1 MARTKKTAAPA
12 KKSPTKTPRYE
23 IIEAPVAVGDTELT
37 AAAQAAL
44 DKARG
49 AFRATSR
56 SMYELGKALAV
67 LRQPGMSE
75 AAGHPDFGALCA
87 KEFELHPTTADRL
100 VRAAGQVTA
109 ETFTAMGPQRVN
121 ALLDLATATEADDT
135 VAILSGEV
143 VRLWDDG
150 PRVDVARTPTEKIA
164 EHARLVRARAKALGG
179 AHSDAGPAERAAA
192 EAAAK
197 RLHHQGIAATVTA
210 RAMSRGAPAEFDIVG
225 LDLRELET
233 LTKG

>member
-1 MARTKKTAAPA
+1 MARTKTTTTKKKAP
-12 KKSPTKTPRYE
+12 KPVRYE
-23 IIEAPVAVGDTELT
+23 IVDAPGDADLT
-37 AAAQAAL
+37 AAARAAL
-44 DKARG
+44 DAARG

-56 SMYELGKALAV
+56 AMYELGRALTV

-75 AAGHPDFGALCA
+75 AVGHPDFDALCA
-87 KEFELHPTTADRL
+87 KEFELHPSTADRL
-100 VRAAGQVTA
+100 VRAVGQVTA
-109 ETFTAMGPQRVN
+109 EAFAAMGPKRVN

-164 EHARLVRARAKALGG
+164 EHARLVRARVRALGAAG
-179 AHSDAGPAERAAA
+179 DAGPAERAVA

-197 RLHHQGIAATVTA
+197 RLHHRGIAATVTA
-210 RAMSRGAPAEFDIVG
+210 RVAAGGAAEFDIVG
-225 LDLRELET
+225 LDLRELEA
-233 LTKG
+233 LTKP